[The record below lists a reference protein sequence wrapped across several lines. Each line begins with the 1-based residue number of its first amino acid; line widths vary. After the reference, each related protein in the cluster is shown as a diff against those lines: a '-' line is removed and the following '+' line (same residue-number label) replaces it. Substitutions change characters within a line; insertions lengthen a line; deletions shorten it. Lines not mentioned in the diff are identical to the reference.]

1 MSPEVEMVDMTI
13 ISNMDCLKIEK
24 GLRQTI
30 TGDMAEIVSQIEI
43 GIGTIVDLS
52 HLLLIML
59 KEGITNQIKGVLG
72 PSRNQIRSISE
83 TPTFL
88 HQEEAT
94 DEEIKETRL
103 EPYTNGMVETKMN
116 QRILNLQMLTQKLD
130 SRNKFIEWQYID
142 RTLRLGVL
150 IL

>member
-1 MSPEVEMVDMTI
+1 MSPVVEMVDMTI
-13 ISNMDCLKIEK
+13 SSNMDCLKIEK
-24 GLRQTI
+24 GLILTI
-30 TGDMAEIVSQIEI
+30 TGDTAEIVSQMEI

-59 KEGITNQIKGVLG
+59 KEGMANQIKGDLG
-72 PSRNQIRSISE
+72 PSHSQMRSISE

-116 QRILNLQMLTQKLD
+116 QRILDLQMLTQILD
-130 SRNKFIEWQYID
+130 SKTKSSSGSYKEKNQ
-142 RTLRLGVL
+142 